1 MGKCDRAWGRVA
13 QRSSGKCDEVWRFLA
28 KSLGQMQWCLA
39 MLAQTLPRSLMV
51 FGARLE
57 QMIPRRLTRFKEEEE
72 EEEEETK
79 LHREPRL

>member
-1 MGKCDRAWGRVA
+1 MGWLFGDAY
-13 QRSSGKCDEVWRFLA
+13 A
-28 KSLGQMQWCLA
+28 KSLGQMQWCLV

-57 QMIPRRLTRFKEEEE
+57 QMIPRRLKWFE

-79 LHREPRL
+79 LHREPRP